1 MDKRK
6 ECIWKKI
13 IGMTVIFSGVYFF
26 IKSIAQKRMEGEE
39 INAGNPYLSDLKK
52 SLAVPTVYEKTVKP
66 VIDQLLSFIAL
77 LLLAPLFATISIAIF
92 VDDPGPVFFTQK
104 RVGKDKA
111 FFNLHKFRS
120 MKMSTP
126 HDVPTHQLS
135 NPEQYIT
142 RIGKMLRKTSLDE
155 LPQIWDIF
163 RGKMSII
170 GPRPAL
176 WNQKDLVEEREKYAA
191 NGVLPGLTGWAQI
204 NGRDELE
211 ISEKAELDGEYVKY
225 LRQGGVRALFFDV
238 KCFLGTIK
246 SVVGGDGV
254 VEGGTGELYESKKNP
269 KIVNEEI
276 LVSVIVPAYNAASY
290 LDECIQSVQRQFYS
304 NWEMIIVDDCSKDNT
319 YRIAEQ
325 YAEKDK
331 RIKVIQHKE
340 NQGVA
345 AARNTALKAATG
357 DYVAFLDSD
366 DFWKKSKLDR
376 QLAFMENN
384 IYDITY
390 TAYQKINAVTGE
402 KGKVIKVPETMTYEK
417 IFGNTAMAC
426 LTVMIN
432 RKAVGD
438 FCMPLLDHTED
449 QCTWQDILSRGYVA
463 YGLNESLAYY
473 REGNLSLTKDKKK
486 SVEQQ
491 WNVYRVHYGFG
502 LFKSAIYFSKYAV
515 NAVIKHM

>member
-1 MDKRK
+1 MVKK
-6 ECIWKKI
+6 NKCIRKKI
-13 IGMTVIFSGVYFF
+13 MGMTVALGGVYFVTRT
-26 IKSIAQKRMEGEE
+26 IAQKRMEDSEV
-39 INAGNPYLSDLKK
+39 NAENPYVTGSENSVA
-52 SLAVPTVYEKTVKP
+52 SLTVYEKKVKP
-66 VIDQLLSFIAL
+66 AMDRLLSFIAL
-77 LLLAPLFATISIAIF
+77 LLLAPVFVAISIAIF

-104 RVGKDKA
+104 RVGKDKV
-111 FFNLHKFRS
+111 FFYLHKFRS

-135 NPEQYIT
+135 NPEQCIT
-142 RIGKMLRKTSLDE
+142 RAGKILRKTSLDE

-176 WNQKDLVEEREKYAA
+176 WNQKDLVEERDKYAA
-191 NGVLPGLTGWAQI
+191 NEVLPGLTGWAQI

-211 ISEKAELDGEYVKY
+211 IYEKAELDGEYVKC

-238 KCFLGTIK
+238 KCFFGTIK
-246 SVVGGDGV
+246 SVAGGDGV
-254 VEGGTGELYESKKNP
+254 VEGGTGEIYKSKKNQ
-269 KIVNEEI
+269 KIVDEDI
-276 LVSVIVPAYNAASY
+276 LVSVIVPAYNAADY
-290 LDECIQSVQRQFYS
+290 LDECIESVQRQSYS
-304 NWEMIIVDDCSKDNT
+304 NWEMVIVDDCSIDDT
-319 YRIAEQ
+319 YKIAEE
-325 YAEKDK
+325 YAEEDK
-331 RIKVIQHKE
+331 RIKLIRHKE

-366 DFWKKSKLDR
+366 DLWEKNKLYR
-376 QLAFMENN
+376 QLIFMENN
-384 IYDITY
+384 IYDVTY
-390 TAYQKINAVTGE
+390 TAYQKINAVTGK
-402 KGKVIKVPETMTYEK
+402 KGKVIKVPKAMTYEK
-417 IFGNTAMAC
+417 IFGNTSMAC

-438 FCMPLLDHTED
+438 FSMPLLDHTED

-486 SVEQQ
+486 SVSQQ
-491 WNVYRVHYGFG
+491 WNVYRIHYGFG
-502 LFKSAIYFSKYAV
+502 VLKSAVYFSKYAV
-515 NAVIKHM
+515 HAVIKHI